1 MAIKHA
7 FTSSKADGADTTLV
21 RPANWNADHV
31 GRGSMANMPDG
42 TSGLV
47 LTAQGVG
54 VDPAY
59 ALLVD
64 ADIPATIARDAEAD
78 SMITTH
84 KGDASAHHTRTTNAS
99 ELTSEELPTARLA
112 ANIKNNSLTF
122 IIDGGGS
129 AITTEIYWLSMSTA
143 LPL

>member
-7 FTSSKADGADTTLV
+7 FTSPKADGADTTLV
-21 RPANWNADHV
+21 RPANWNADHI

-59 ALLVD
+59 A
-64 ADIPATIARDAEAD
+64 A
-78 SMITTH
+78 
-84 KGDASAHHTRTTNAS
+84 
-99 ELTSEELPTARLA
+99 
-112 ANIKNNSLTF
+112 
-122 IIDGGGS
+122 GGGGGQE
-129 AITTEIYWLSMSTA
+129 TEGVYG
-143 LPL
+143 